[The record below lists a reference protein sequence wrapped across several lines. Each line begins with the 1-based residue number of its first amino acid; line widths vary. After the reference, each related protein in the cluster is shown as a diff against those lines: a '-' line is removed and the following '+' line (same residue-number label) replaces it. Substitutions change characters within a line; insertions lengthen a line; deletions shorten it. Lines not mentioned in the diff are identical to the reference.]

1 MGWSNHPILP
11 GPKINLK
18 KVLTNQNKY
27 DIILIESE
35 VMIMNE
41 PFPYIACP
49 DCESQL
55 LNPTI
60 EDGMYHFVCH
70 ECGSGVWLEIEESE
84 E

>member
-1 MGWSNHPILP
+1 MPA
-11 GPKINLK
+11 KIFLQK
-18 KVLTNQNKY
+18 ILTNQNKC

-35 VMIMNE
+35 VIIKNE
-41 PFPYIACP
+41 PFPYITCP

-70 ECGSGVWLEIEESE
+70 ECGSGVWVEIEESE

>member
-1 MGWSNHPILP
+1 
-11 GPKINLK
+11 
-18 KVLTNQNKY
+18 
-27 DIILIESE
+27 
-35 VMIMNE
+35 MNE
-41 PFPYIACP
+41 PFPYIVCP

-84 E
+84 EEENGIDLDGKA

>member
-1 MGWSNHPILP
+1 
-11 GPKINLK
+11 
-18 KVLTNQNKY
+18 
-27 DIILIESE
+27 
-35 VMIMNE
+35 MNE
-41 PFPYIACP
+41 PVPYITCP

-84 E
+84 EEENANLLF

>member
-1 MGWSNHPILP
+1 
-11 GPKINLK
+11 
-18 KVLTNQNKY
+18 LTRQKGY

-35 VMIMNE
+35 AIIMNE
-41 PFPYIACP
+41 PFPYITCP

-60 EDGMYHFVCH
+60 EDSMYHFVCH

-84 E
+84 EE

>member
-1 MGWSNHPILP
+1 
-11 GPKINLK
+11 
-18 KVLTNQNKY
+18 
-27 DIILIESE
+27 
-35 VMIMNE
+35 MNE
-41 PFPYIACP
+41 PFPYITCP

-84 E
+84 EEKNANLLF